1 MTFWKSALRIIF
13 YWLWLIAPDFFLFFK
28 CMRATFGGDNGFGKN
43 ILRFCETFVIL
54 LLGEMLQVDLCILFL
69 TLKSKPIHSRTTI
82 ACWKREIQ
90 SSKTAI
96 FARDQTFC
104 FKGEYI
110 PILQHVSTTIDLYHG
125 KNLESHLLRRNW
137 IFDRRVITWTVN
149 QPCRKVCLN
158 SQARSG
164 VWLMGV
170 KNVVF
175 EWLFSDE
182 SRGVALHGRRVETR
196 LWPKFRCCSMLFFF
210 VEFIGC
216 KTAKPSTFLTSMF
229 YNVSETTSGFV
240 GKTSS
245 CKFVAVLNQ
254 HCFARA

>member
-1 MTFWKSALRIIF
+1 MHLTF
-13 YWLWLIAPDFFLFFK
+13 FFVFQMYESNFW
-28 CMRATFGGDNGFGKN
+28 GDNGFGKN

-54 LLGEMLQVDLCILFL
+54 LLGEMIQVDLCILFL

-110 PILQHVSTTIDLYHG
+110 PILQHVSMTIDLYHG
-125 KNLESHLLRRNW
+125 KNLESYLLRRNW

-170 KNVVF
+170 QEHGF
-175 EWLFSDE
+175 WMTLFRSQQ
-182 SRGVALHGRRVETR
+182 
-196 LWPKFRCCSMLFFF
+196 RCCLAWKTCRDSALAKIPLFFHVFF
-210 VEFIGC
+210 VAFIGC
-216 KTAKPSTFLTSMF
+216 KTAKPS
-229 YNVSETTSGFV
+229 
-240 GKTSS
+240 
-245 CKFVAVLNQ
+245 KF
-254 HCFARA
+254 